1 MSVSS
6 PRLSVSIVSHLQSA
20 MVREL
25 LGDLDRFCH
34 AYPLEVILTLNVP
47 EPLDFEV
54 AGFRFPVVLQ
64 HNATPQGFGAN
75 HNQAFGLASG
85 DFFCVLN
92 PDIRVSANPFP
103 ALMACLDDHS
113 VGVAAPLVLNA
124 EGVIEDSARRFPT
137 PLKIVCKALGVCRD
151 IDYPILNGEVLPDWV
166 GGMFLLFRRAV
177 YQQLGG
183 FDQRY
188 FLYYEDV
195 DLCARLGLSD
205 LKVVLSPNARVVHNA
220 QRTSR
225 RKLKYLARHV
235 QSMLR
240 FFLSPV
246 FWRVMWRKARKA
258 LA

>member
-6 PRLSVSIVSHLQSA
+6 PQLSVSIVSHLQAA
-20 MVREL
+20 MVKEL
-25 LGDLDRFCH
+25 LGDLARFCH
-34 AYPLEVILTLNVP
+34 AYPLEVILTLNMP
-47 EPLDFEV
+47 EPLDFELV
-54 AGFRFPVVLQ
+54 GFRFPVVLQ

-92 PDIRVSANPFP
+92 PDIRFSANPFP
-103 ALMACLDDHS
+103 ALMACLADHS

-124 EGVIEDSARRFPT
+124 DGAIEDSARRFPT
-137 PLKIVCKALGVCRD
+137 PLKIVCKALGVCRG
-151 IDYPILNGEVLPDWV
+151 IDYPISNCEILPDWV
-166 GGMFLLFRRAV
+166 GGMCLLFRRAV

-195 DLCARLGLSD
+195 NLCARLGLSG
-205 LKVVLSPNARVVHNA
+205 LKVVLSPKAWVVHHA

-225 RKLKYLARHV
+225 RKFKYLAWHV

-246 FWRVMWRKARKA
+246 FWQVMWRKARKA
-258 LA
+258 LT

>member
-6 PRLSVSIVSHLQSA
+6 PQLSVSIVSHLQAA
-20 MVREL
+20 MVKEL
-25 LGDLDRFCH
+25 LGDLARFCP
-34 AYPLEVILTLNVP
+34 AYPLEVILTLNMP

-92 PDIRVSANPFP
+92 PDIRFSANPFP
-103 ALMACLDDHS
+103 ALMACLADHS

-124 EGVIEDSARRFPT
+124 DGAIEDSARRFPT
-137 PLKIVCKALGVCRD
+137 PLKIVCKALGVCRG
-151 IDYPILNGEVLPDWV
+151 IDYPISNCEILPDWV
-166 GGMFLLFRRAV
+166 GGMCLLFRRAA

-195 DLCARLGLSD
+195 NLCARLGLSG
-205 LKVVLSPNARVVHNA
+205 LKVVLSPKAWVVHHA

-225 RKLKYLARHV
+225 RKFKYLAWHV

-246 FWRVMWRKARKA
+246 FWQVMWRKARKV
-258 LA
+258 LT